1 MKVTGRPLLRFI
13 EQLNRLGSLVSQC
26 CLVLLL
32 VLVFHEVIARY
43 LFNSPTLY
51 SVELSEYLLILL
63 AFIAAGWVM
72 QEDRHVRMHSFVHLL
87 PERMQHFLAC
97 LTSGIVFLFCGVLI
111 WYGFKAAYIAWRG
124 EYHSSSLL
132 NMPIWIPYLII
143 PLGSLLLA
151 LQVIVQFCTHV
162 DKLLTGDNR

>member
-1 MKVTGRPLLRFI
+1 MKVTGRSLLRLI
-13 EQLNRLGSLVSQC
+13 EQLNRLGSLISQC

-32 VLVFHEVIARY
+32 ILVFHEVIARY

-63 AFIAAGWVM
+63 AFIAAGWVL
-72 QEDRHVRMHSFVHLL
+72 QEDKHVRMQSLVHLL
-87 PERMQHFLAC
+87 PEKVQHLLAC
-97 LTSGIVFLFCGVLI
+97 LTSFIVLLFCGVLT
-111 WYGFKAAYIAWRG
+111 WYGFKAAYIAWHG

-132 NMPIWIPYLII
+132 NMPMWLPYLII

-151 LQVIVQFCTHV
+151 LQLLIHISTHLNKFLTKD
-162 DKLLTGDNR
+162 DK

>member
-72 QEDRHVRMHSFVHLL
+72 QEDRHVRMQSFVQLL
-87 PERMQHFLAC
+87 PERVQHFLAC
-97 LTSGIVFLFCGVLI
+97 LTSCIVFLFCGVLI
-111 WYGFKAAYIAWRG
+111 WYGFKASYIAWRG

-132 NMPIWIPYLII
+132 NMPMWIPYLII
-143 PLGSLLLA
+143 PLGSQLLA

>member
-132 NMPIWIPYLII
+132 NMPMWIPYLII

>member
-1 MKVTGRPLLRFI
+1 MKATGRTLIRLI
-13 EQLNRLGSLVSQC
+13 ERLNRLGSLISQC

-32 VLVFHEVIARY
+32 VLVFHEVVARY

-72 QEDRHVRMHSFVHLL
+72 QEDRHVRMQSFVHLL
-87 PERMQHFLAC
+87 PEKLQHFLAC
-97 LTSGIVFLFCGVLI
+97 LTSFIVLLFCSVLI
-111 WYGFKAAYIAWRG
+111 WYGFKAAYIAWHG

-132 NMPIWIPYLII
+132 NMPMWIPYLII